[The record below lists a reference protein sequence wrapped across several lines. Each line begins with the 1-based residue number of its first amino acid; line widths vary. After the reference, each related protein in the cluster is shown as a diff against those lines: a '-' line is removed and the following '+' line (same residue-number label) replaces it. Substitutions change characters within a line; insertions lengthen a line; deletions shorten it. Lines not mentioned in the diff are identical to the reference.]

1 MVAAIFVVSTLLVCV
16 HVGRQ
21 QTFYA
26 VVTLLPDELYHVG
39 QLVLCVIYYGLI
51 ASWRNAGFILL
62 YHVVT

>member
-26 VVTLLPDELYHVG
+26 AVTLLPDELYHVG
-39 QLVLCVIYYGLI
+39 QLVLSVIYYGL
-51 ASWRNAGFILL
+51 NCVMEKMQDLL
-62 YHVVT
+62 CIML